1 MLNRVQILL
10 TNYEN
15 LEFIDVAG
23 IDRWIEWNRRVQE
36 QTSFS
41 GNKVVLIFEKIIHQR
56 SLKELIISMGKI

>member
-36 QTSFS
+36 QTSFN